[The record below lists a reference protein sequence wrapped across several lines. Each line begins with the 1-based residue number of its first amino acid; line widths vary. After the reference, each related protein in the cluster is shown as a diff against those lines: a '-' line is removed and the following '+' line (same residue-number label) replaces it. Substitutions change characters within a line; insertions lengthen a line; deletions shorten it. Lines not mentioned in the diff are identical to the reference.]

1 MWLWVLVQQVVDAA
15 PWAGM
20 AVGHQCQ
27 SLAMQE
33 DELDAQDFHKD
44 FVGAVDPEPI
54 AAVEGHKHQNVSK
67 PQEEG
72 CEWTDQW
79 DMEGLKASGGHF
91 HCSEDKL
98 LEEILDPLDNVVL
111 GNEDAGAGNVVVQ
124 RYCCSALQDSLD
136 LDRVLVPVSEGQ
148 HSRKDWMGGNHLN
161 TVSEMGCRR
170 HGHLDNLQA

>member
-1 MWLWVLVQQVVDAA
+1 MVDAA

-20 AVGHQCQ
+20 GVGHQCQ
-27 SLAMQE
+27 FLAMQE

-44 FVGAVDPEPI
+44 FVGAVDLAPI

-72 CEWTDQW
+72 CERTDQW
-79 DMEGLKASGGHF
+79 DMEGLKALGGHSQ
-91 HCSEDKL
+91 CSEDKL
-98 LEEILDPLDNVVL
+98 LEEILVPLDNVVL
-111 GNEDAGAGNVVVQ
+111 GNEDAGVGNEAVQ
-124 RYCCSALQDSLD
+124 RYCCSALQDSPD
-136 LDRVLVPVSEGQ
+136 LDRALVLVFEGQ
-148 HSRKDWMGGNHLN
+148 HNRKDWMGGNHLN